1 MEDRKFSG
9 ERFMPEMND
18 AELEIEH
25 LARYYAVQNL
35 VKELDILDAAC
46 GEGYGSNILASV
58 AKSVVG
64 IDIDSETVQNANSKY
79 ASSRENL
86 QYLQGSIADLSFI
99 ESGSK
104 DAIVSFETIEHVD
117 KDLQQAFLKEIKRI
131 LKPTGFLV
139 MSTPDKKEYSDRYS
153 FNNEFHVAE
162 FYVDEFID
170 YLKQEFVNVELYNQ
184 YLEVASF
191 IDRPNVDREDVL
203 FVKDSN
209 KYQPVGKYVIA
220 VASNQSMPQQSMSAV
235 FMHHKETYLPTL
247 DELNYCRHEAI
258 VCRERA
264 MKLDECLNENKL
276 QAEELERRAVE
287 LENRMGVINEL
298 RQENMRLAS
307 EKEEYVNQFK
317 NAEIELENCAV
328 ELENRM
334 SVINELR
341 QENMRISSEK
351 DEVEGGLQ
359 NAKIELERCQEE
371 FNRLKSLSI
380 RKLIKWFWD
389 NKRK

>member
-46 GEGYGSNILASV
+46 GEGYGSNILSSV

-139 MSTPDKKEYSDRYS
+139 MSTPDKKEYSDRYN

-298 RQENMRLAS
+298 RQENMRLSS
-307 EKEEYVNQFK
+307 EKEEYANQLK
-317 NAEIELENCAV
+317 NAE
-328 ELENRM
+328 M
-334 SVINELR
+334 
-341 QENMRISSEK
+341 
-351 DEVEGGLQ
+351 
-359 NAKIELERCQEE
+359 ELERHVVELK
-371 FNRLKSLSI
+371 NIKSLSI
-380 RKLIKWFWD
+380 GKLIKWFRK
-389 NKRK
+389 NRKR